1 MKRINLFLILLAL
14 ASCAWAQTKA
24 RYTERL
30 DSIVVYEY
38 WMPSFENLTTYKNYL
53 KSEFSY
59 NAKGQVEQILYYK
72 RWEDDEG
79 GWFLTNKREY
89 FYDEQG
95 RDTLRVVSLREDGQW
110 VLSQKR
116 YSTYDKHGEK
126 LQERTVTYA
135 KGEMLTES
143 RWDCIYNEGGKQVS
157 ASKYWRRVRTM
168 PEEWQQTM
176 AVHDEY
182 DAKGNHVKEVYEYLN
197 VPSAEKGTTI
207 MRYDEAGRL
216 TAEIDSSYNVLL
228 GEREWRRKD
237 FSYVGQQLSVMK
249 DVVTTIDHDMV
260 HQRLDESLFDPQG
273 NLLQRR
279 CYRQKHGELQ
289 HTSSESFFYDL
300 NQEGSSIMGYEFVPE
315 ILGLVSKSMGFEEE
329 GIFHHKLMMKS
340 DFLHLDEEEDD
351 EEEDMKAETRLY
363 YTILEN

>member
-1 MKRINLFLILLAL
+1 MKRLATLFLVFLPTLGIE
-14 ASCAWAQTKA
+14 AQTKA
-24 RYTERL
+24 QYTERL
-30 DSIVVYEY
+30 DSIVTYE
-38 WMPSFENLTTYKNYL
+38 SQTTSQKVQKFE
-53 KSEFSY
+53 FGY
-59 NAKGQVEQILYYK
+59 NAKGQVAQILYYK
-72 RWEDDEG
+72 WDEG

-95 RDTLRVVSLREDGQW
+95 RDTLRVVFLREDGQW
-110 VLSQKR
+110 ELSQKR
-116 YSTYDKHGEK
+116 YSTYDNHGEK

-168 PEEWQQTM
+168 PEEWKKEWTVQ
-176 AVHDEY
+176 DEY

-197 VPSAEKGTTI
+197 EQWSAKGTTI

-249 DVVTTIDHDMV
+249 DMITTIDHDMV
-260 HQRLDESLFDPQG
+260 HQLLDESLFDPQG
-273 NLLQRR
+273 NLLQKR
-279 CYRQKHGELQ
+279 CYRQIDEVLQ
-289 HTSSESFFYDL
+289 HTSSESYFYDL
-300 NQEGSSIMGYEFVPE
+300 NKEGSFIMGYDFVPE
-315 ILGLVSKSMGFEEE
+315 ILELVSKSLGFKEE
-329 GIFHHKLMMKS
+329 GMLHHKLMMRS
-340 DFLHLDEEEDD
+340 EFWHQDED
-351 EEEDMKAETRLY
+351 ARSETRLF
-363 YTILEN
+363 YTIL

>member
-1 MKRINLFLILLAL
+1 MKRLATLFLVFLPTLGIE
-14 ASCAWAQTKA
+14 AQTKMP
-24 RYTERL
+24 YSERL
-30 DSIVVYEY
+30 DSIVTYE
-38 WMPSFENLTTYKNYL
+38 SQTTSQKVQKFE
-53 KSEFSY
+53 FGY
-59 NAKGQVEQILYYK
+59 NARGQVAQILYY
-72 RWEDDEG
+72 RWDEG

-95 RDTLRVVSLREDGQW
+95 RDTMRVVFLREDGQW
-110 VLSQKR
+110 ELSQKR
-116 YSTYDKHGEK
+116 YSTYDNHGEK

-168 PEEWQQTM
+168 PEEWKKEWTVQ
-176 AVHDEY
+176 DEY

-197 VPSAEKGTTI
+197 EQWSAKGTTI

-249 DVVTTIDHDMV
+249 DMITTIDHDMV
-260 HQRLDESLFDPQG
+260 HQLLDESLFDPQG
-273 NLLQRR
+273 NLLQKR
-279 CYRQKHGELQ
+279 CYRQIDEVLQ
-289 HTSSESFFYDL
+289 HTSSESYFYDL
-300 NQEGSSIMGYEFVPE
+300 NKEGSFIMGYDFVPE
-315 ILGLVSKSMGFEEE
+315 ILEFVSKSLGFKEE
-329 GIFHHKLMMKS
+329 GMLHHKLMMRS
-340 DFLHLDEEEDD
+340 EFWHQDED
-351 EEEDMKAETRLY
+351 ARSETRLF
-363 YTILEN
+363 YTIL

>member
-1 MKRINLFLILLAL
+1 MKRLATLFLVFLPTLGIE
-14 ASCAWAQTKA
+14 AQTKA
-24 RYTERL
+24 QYTERL
-30 DSIVVYEY
+30 DSIVTYE
-38 WMPSFENLTTYKNYL
+38 SQTTSQKVQKFE
-53 KSEFSY
+53 FGY
-59 NAKGQVEQILYYK
+59 NARGQVAQILYYK
-72 RWEDDEG
+72 WDEG

-95 RDTLRVVSLREDGQW
+95 RDTLRVVFLREDGQW
-110 VLSQKR
+110 KLSQKR
-116 YSTYDKHGEK
+116 YSTYDNHGEK

-168 PEEWQQTM
+168 PEEWKKEWTVQ
-176 AVHDEY
+176 DEY

-197 VPSAEKGTTI
+197 EQWSAKGTTI

-249 DVVTTIDHDMV
+249 DMITTIDHDMV
-260 HQRLDESLFDPQG
+260 HQLLDESLFDPQG
-273 NLLQRR
+273 NLLQKR
-279 CYRQKHGELQ
+279 CYRQIDEVLQ
-289 HTSSESFFYDL
+289 HTSSESYFYDL
-300 NQEGSSIMGYEFVPE
+300 NKEGSFIMGYDFVPE
-315 ILGLVSKSMGFEEE
+315 ILEFVSKSLGFKEE
-329 GIFHHKLMMKS
+329 GMLHHKLMMRS
-340 DFLHLDEEEDD
+340 EFWHQDED
-351 EEEDMKAETRLY
+351 ARSETRLF
-363 YTILEN
+363 YTIL

>member
-1 MKRINLFLILLAL
+1 MKRLATLFLVFLPTLGIE
-14 ASCAWAQTKA
+14 AQTKA
-24 RYTERL
+24 QYTERL
-30 DSIVVYEY
+30 DSIVTYE
-38 WMPSFENLTTYKNYL
+38 SQTTSQKVQKFE
-53 KSEFSY
+53 FGY
-59 NAKGQVEQILYYK
+59 NARGQVAQILYY
-72 RWEDDEG
+72 RWDEG

-95 RDTLRVVSLREDGQW
+95 RDTLRVVFLREDGQW
-110 VLSQKR
+110 ELSQKR
-116 YSTYDKHGEK
+116 YSTYDNHGEK

-168 PEEWQQTM
+168 PEEWKKEWTVQ
-176 AVHDEY
+176 DEY

-197 VPSAEKGTTI
+197 EQWSAKGTTI

-249 DVVTTIDHDMV
+249 DMITTIDHDMV
-260 HQRLDESLFDPQG
+260 HQLLDESLFDPQG
-273 NLLQRR
+273 NLLQKR
-279 CYRQKHGELQ
+279 CYRQIDEVLQ
-289 HTSSESFFYDL
+289 HTSSESYFYDL
-300 NQEGSSIMGYEFVPE
+300 NKEGSFIMGYDFVPE
-315 ILGLVSKSMGFEEE
+315 ILEFVSKSLGFKEE
-329 GIFHHKLMMKS
+329 GMLHHKLMMRS
-340 DFLHLDEEEDD
+340 EFWHQDED
-351 EEEDMKAETRLY
+351 ARSETRLF
-363 YTILEN
+363 YTIL

>member
-1 MKRINLFLILLAL
+1 MKRLNLFLILLAL

-89 FYDEQG
+89 FYDEQ
-95 RDTLRVVSLREDGQW
+95 QW
-110 VLSQKR
+110 ELSQKR
-116 YSTYDKHGEK
+116 YSTYDNHGEK

-143 RWDCIYNEGGKQVS
+143 RWDCTYNEKGKQVS
-157 ASKYWRRVRTM
+157 AAQYKEKQGV
-168 PEEWQQTM
+168 WQQTM

-197 VPSAEKGTTI
+197 VPSAAKGTTI

-237 FSYVGQQLSVMK
+237 FSYVGRQLSVMK

-260 HQRLDESLFDPQG
+260 HQRMDESLFDPQG

-279 CYRQKHGELQ
+279 CYRQTHGELQ

-351 EEEDMKAETRLY
+351 EEEDMKAETRLF
-363 YTILEN
+363 YTILEK

>member
-1 MKRINLFLILLAL
+1 MKRLNLFLMLLAL
-14 ASCAWAQTKA
+14 ASCTWAQTKA
-24 RYTERL
+24 QYTERL
-30 DSIVVYEY
+30 DSIVTYE
-38 WMPSFENLTTYKNYL
+38 SQTTSQKVQKFE
-53 KSEFSY
+53 FGY
-59 NAKGQVEQILYYK
+59 NARGQVAQILYYK
-72 RWEDDEG
+72 WDEG

-95 RDTLRVVSLREDGQW
+95 RDTLRVVFLREDGQW
-110 VLSQKR
+110 ELSQKR
-116 YSTYDKHGEK
+116 YSTYDNHGEK

-168 PEEWQQTM
+168 PEEWKKEWTVQ
-176 AVHDEY
+176 DEY

-197 VPSAEKGTTI
+197 EQWSAKGTTI

-249 DVVTTIDHDMV
+249 DMITTIDHDMV
-260 HQRLDESLFDPQG
+260 HQLLDESLFDPQG
-273 NLLQRR
+273 NLLQKR
-279 CYRQKHGELQ
+279 CYRQIDEVLQ
-289 HTSSESFFYDL
+289 HTSSESYFYDL
-300 NQEGSSIMGYEFVPE
+300 NKEGSFIMGYDFVPE
-315 ILGLVSKSMGFEEE
+315 ILELVSKSLGFKEE
-329 GIFHHKLMMKS
+329 GMLHHKLMMRS
-340 DFLHLDEEEDD
+340 EFWHQDED
-351 EEEDMKAETRLY
+351 ARSETRLF
-363 YTILEN
+363 YTIL

>member
-1 MKRINLFLILLAL
+1 MKRLNLFLMLLAL
-14 ASCAWAQTKA
+14 ASCTWAQTKA
-24 RYTERL
+24 QYTERL
-30 DSIVVYEY
+30 DSIVTYE
-38 WMPSFENLTTYKNYL
+38 SQTTSQKVQKFE
-53 KSEFSY
+53 FGY
-59 NAKGQVEQILYYK
+59 NARGQVAQILYYK
-72 RWEDDEG
+72 WDEG

-95 RDTLRVVSLREDGQW
+95 RDTLRVVFLREDGQW
-110 VLSQKR
+110 ELSQKR
-116 YSTYDKHGEK
+116 YSTYDNHGEK

-143 RWDCIYNEGGKQVS
+143 RWEYQYNEKGKQVS

-168 PEEWQQTM
+168 PEEWKKEWTVQ
-176 AVHDEY
+176 DEY

-197 VPSAEKGTTI
+197 EQWSAKGTTI

-249 DVVTTIDHDMV
+249 DMITTIDHDMV
-260 HQRLDESLFDPQG
+260 HQRMDESLFDPQG

-279 CYRQKHGELQ
+279 CYRQTHGELQ

-300 NQEGSSIMGYEFVPE
+300 NQEGSSIMGYEFVPK
-315 ILGLVSKSMGFEEE
+315 ILGFVSKSLGFKEE
-329 GIFHHKLMMKS
+329 GMLHHKLMMRS
-340 DFLHLDEEEDD
+340 EFWHQDED
-351 EEEDMKAETRLY
+351 ARSETRLF
-363 YTILEN
+363 YTIL

>member
-1 MKRINLFLILLAL
+1 MKRLNLFLMLLAL
-14 ASCAWAQTKA
+14 ASCTWAQTKA
-24 RYTERL
+24 QYTERL
-30 DSIVVYEY
+30 DSIVTYESQTTS
-38 WMPSFENLTTYKNYL
+38 PKVQKFE
-53 KSEFSY
+53 FGY
-59 NAKGQVEQILYYK
+59 NARGQVAQILYYK
-72 RWEDDEG
+72 WDEG

-95 RDTLRVVSLREDGQW
+95 RDTLRVVFLREDGQW
-110 VLSQKR
+110 ELSQKR
-116 YSTYDKHGEK
+116 YSTYDNHGEK

-143 RWDCIYNEGGKQVS
+143 RWEYQYNEKGKQVS

-197 VPSAEKGTTI
+197 VQSPEKGTTI

-260 HQRLDESLFDPQG
+260 HQRMDESLFDPQG

-279 CYRQKHGELQ
+279 CYRQTHGELQ

-300 NQEGSSIMGYEFVPE
+300 NKEGSFIMGYDFVPE
-315 ILGLVSKSMGFEEE
+315 ILEFVSKSLGFKEE
-329 GIFHHKLMMKS
+329 GMLHHKLMMRS
-340 DFLHLDEEEDD
+340 EFWHQDED
-351 EEEDMKAETRLY
+351 ARSETRLF
-363 YTILEN
+363 YTIL

>member
-1 MKRINLFLILLAL
+1 MKRLATLFLVFLPTLGIE
-14 ASCAWAQTKA
+14 AQTKA
-24 RYTERL
+24 QYTERL
-30 DSIVVYEY
+30 DSIVTYE
-38 WMPSFENLTTYKNYL
+38 SQTTSQKVQKFE
-53 KSEFSY
+53 FGY
-59 NAKGQVEQILYYK
+59 NARGQVAQILYYK
-72 RWEDDEG
+72 WDEG

-95 RDTLRVVSLREDGQW
+95 RDTLRVVFLREDGQW
-110 VLSQKR
+110 ELSQKR
-116 YSTYDKHGEK
+116 YSTYDNHGEK

-168 PEEWQQTM
+168 PEEWKKEWTVQ
-176 AVHDEY
+176 DEY

-197 VPSAEKGTTI
+197 EQWSAKGTTI

-249 DVVTTIDHDMV
+249 DMITTIDHDMV
-260 HQRLDESLFDPQG
+260 HQLLDESLFDPQG
-273 NLLQRR
+273 NLLQKR
-279 CYRQKHGELQ
+279 CYRQIDEVLQ
-289 HTSSESFFYDL
+289 HTSSESYFYDL
-300 NQEGSSIMGYEFVPE
+300 NKEGSFIMGYDFVPE
-315 ILGLVSKSMGFEEE
+315 ILEFVSKSLGFKEE
-329 GIFHHKLMMKS
+329 GMLHHKLMMRS
-340 DFLHLDEEEDD
+340 EFWHQDEDVRS
-351 EEEDMKAETRLY
+351 ETRLF
-363 YTILEN
+363 YTIL

>member
-1 MKRINLFLILLAL
+1 MKRLNLFLILLAL

-38 WMPSFENLTTYKNYL
+38 WMPSFENLTTYKSYL

-95 RDTLRVVSLREDGQW
+95 RDTLRVVFLREDGQW
-110 VLSQKR
+110 ELSQKR
-116 YSTYDKHGEK
+116 YSTYDNHGEK

-143 RWDCIYNEGGKQVS
+143 RWDCTYNEGGKQVS
-157 ASKYWRRVRTM
+157 AAQYKEKQGV
-168 PEEWQQTM
+168 WQQTM

-197 VPSAEKGTTI
+197 VPSTEKGTTI
-207 MRYDEAGRL
+207 MRYDEEGRL

-249 DVVTTIDHDMV
+249 DVVTTIDHEDKHTGSCSTPV
-260 HQRLDESLFDPQG
+260 RSL
-273 NLLQRR
+273 
-279 CYRQKHGELQ
+279 
-289 HTSSESFFYDL
+289 SSM
-300 NQEGSSIMGYEFVPE
+300 I
-315 ILGLVSKSMGFEEE
+315 
-329 GIFHHKLMMKS
+329 
-340 DFLHLDEEEDD
+340 
-351 EEEDMKAETRLY
+351 
-363 YTILEN
+363 

>member
-1 MKRINLFLILLAL
+1 MKRLNLFLILLAL
-14 ASCAWAQTKA
+14 ASCAWPQTKA

-38 WMPSFENLTTYKNYL
+38 WMPSFENLITCKNYL

-95 RDTLRVVSLREDGQW
+95 RDTLRVVFLREDGQW
-110 VLSQKR
+110 ELSQKR
-116 YSTYDKHGEK
+116 YSTYDNHGEK

-143 RWDCIYNEGGKQVS
+143 RWDCTYNEGGKQVS
-157 ASKYWRRVRTM
+157 AALYKEKQGV
-168 PEEWQQTM
+168 WQQTM

-197 VPSAEKGTTI
+197 VPSTEKGTTI
-207 MRYDEAGRL
+207 MRYDEEGRL

-237 FSYVGQQLSVMK
+237 FSYVGRQLSVMK

-260 HQRLDESLFDPQG
+260 HQRMDESLFDPQG

-315 ILGLVSKSMGFEEE
+315 ILGFVSKSMGFKEE
-329 GIFHHKLMMKS
+329 GMLHHKLMMTS
-340 DFLHLDEEEDD
+340 QFWHLDEEEDD
-351 EEEDMKAETRLY
+351 EEEDMKAETRLF
-363 YTILEN
+363 YTILEK

>member
-1 MKRINLFLILLAL
+1 MKRLNLFLMLLAL
-14 ASCAWAQTKA
+14 ASCTWAQTKA
-24 RYTERL
+24 QYTERL
-30 DSIVVYEY
+30 DSIVTYE
-38 WMPSFENLTTYKNYL
+38 SQTTSQKVQKFE
-53 KSEFSY
+53 FGY
-59 NAKGQVEQILYYK
+59 NAKGQVAQILYYK
-72 RWEDDEG
+72 WDEG

-95 RDTLRVVSLREDGQW
+95 RDTLRVVFLREDGQW
-110 VLSQKR
+110 ELSQKR
-116 YSTYDKHGEK
+116 YSTYDNHGEK

-168 PEEWQQTM
+168 PEEWKKEWTVQ
-176 AVHDEY
+176 DEY

-197 VPSAEKGTTI
+197 EQWSAKGTTI

-249 DVVTTIDHDMV
+249 DMITTIDHDMV
-260 HQRLDESLFDPQG
+260 HQLLDESLFDPQG
-273 NLLQRR
+273 NLLQKR
-279 CYRQKHGELQ
+279 CYRQIDEVLQ
-289 HTSSESFFYDL
+289 HTSSESYFYDL
-300 NQEGSSIMGYEFVPE
+300 NKEGSFIMGYDFVPE
-315 ILGLVSKSMGFEEE
+315 ILEFVSKSLGFKEE
-329 GIFHHKLMMKS
+329 GMLHHKLMMRS
-340 DFLHLDEEEDD
+340 EFWHQDED
-351 EEEDMKAETRLY
+351 ARSETRLF
-363 YTILEN
+363 YTIL

>member
-1 MKRINLFLILLAL
+1 MKRLATLFLVFLPTLGIE
-14 ASCAWAQTKA
+14 AQTKA
-24 RYTERL
+24 QYTERL
-30 DSIVVYEY
+30 DSIVTYE
-38 WMPSFENLTTYKNYL
+38 SQTTSQKVQKFE
-53 KSEFSY
+53 FGY
-59 NAKGQVEQILYYK
+59 NARGQVAQILYYK
-72 RWEDDEG
+72 WDEG

-95 RDTLRVVSLREDGQW
+95 RDTLRVVFLREDGQW

-168 PEEWQQTM
+168 PEEWKKEWTVQ
-176 AVHDEY
+176 DEY

-197 VPSAEKGTTI
+197 EQWSAKGTTI

-249 DVVTTIDHDMV
+249 DMITTIDHDMV
-260 HQRLDESLFDPQG
+260 HQLLDESLFDPQG
-273 NLLQRR
+273 NLLQKR
-279 CYRQKHGELQ
+279 CYRQIDEVLQ
-289 HTSSESFFYDL
+289 HTSSESYFYDL
-300 NQEGSSIMGYEFVPE
+300 NKEGSFIMGYDFVPE
-315 ILGLVSKSMGFEEE
+315 ILEFVSKSLGFKEE
-329 GIFHHKLMMKS
+329 GMLHHKLMMRS
-340 DFLHLDEEEDD
+340 EFWHQDED
-351 EEEDMKAETRLY
+351 ARSETRLF
-363 YTILEN
+363 YTIL

>member
-1 MKRINLFLILLAL
+1 MKRLNLFLILLAL

-89 FYDEQG
+89 
-95 RDTLRVVSLREDGQW
+95 LQW
-110 VLSQKR
+110 ELSQKR
-116 YSTYDKHGEK
+116 YSTYDNHGEK

-143 RWDCIYNEGGKQVS
+143 RWDCTYNEKGKQVS
-157 ASKYWRRVRTM
+157 AAQYKEKQGV
-168 PEEWQQTM
+168 WQQTM

-197 VPSAEKGTTI
+197 VPSAAKGTTI

-237 FSYVGQQLSVMK
+237 FSYVGRQLSVMK

-260 HQRLDESLFDPQG
+260 HQRMDESLFDPQG

-279 CYRQKHGELQ
+279 CYRQTHGELQ

-351 EEEDMKAETRLY
+351 EEEDMKAETRLF
-363 YTILEN
+363 YTILEK

>member
-1 MKRINLFLILLAL
+1 MKRLNLFLILLAL

-38 WMPSFENLTTYKNYL
+38 WMPSFENLITCKNYL

-143 RWDCIYNEGGKQVS
+143 RWDCTYNEGGKQVS
-157 ASKYWRRVRTM
+157 AAQYKEKQGV
-168 PEEWQQTM
+168 WQQTM

-182 DAKGNHVKEVYEYLN
+182 DAKGNHVKEMYEYMN

-207 MRYDEAGRL
+207 MRYDEEGRL
-216 TAEIDSSYNVLL
+216 TAEIDSIYNALM
-228 GEREWRRKD
+228 GGREWQRKD

-279 CYRQKHGELQ
+279 CYRQTHGELQ

-315 ILGLVSKSMGFEEE
+315 ILGLVSKSLGFEEE

-340 DFLHLDEEEDD
+340 DFWHLDEEEDD
-351 EEEDMKAETRLY
+351 EEEDMRAETRLF
-363 YTILEN
+363 YTILEK

>member
-1 MKRINLFLILLAL
+1 
-14 ASCAWAQTKA
+14 
-24 RYTERL
+24 
-30 DSIVVYEY
+30 
-38 WMPSFENLTTYKNYL
+38 
-53 KSEFSY
+53 
-59 NAKGQVEQILYYK
+59 
-72 RWEDDEG
+72 
-79 GWFLTNKREY
+79 
-89 FYDEQG
+89 
-95 RDTLRVVSLREDGQW
+95 
-110 VLSQKR
+110 
-116 YSTYDKHGEK
+116 
-126 LQERTVTYA
+126 
-135 KGEMLTES
+135 
-143 RWDCIYNEGGKQVS
+143 VS
-157 ASKYWRRVRTM
+157 AAQYKEKQGV
-168 PEEWQQTM
+168 WQQTM

-249 DVVTTIDHDMV
+249 DMITTIDHDMV
-260 HQRLDESLFDPQG
+260 HQRMDESLFDPQG

-279 CYRQKHGELQ
+279 CYRQTHGELQ

-300 NQEGSSIMGYEFVPE
+300 NQEGSSIMGYEFVPK
-315 ILGLVSKSMGFEEE
+315 ILGFVSKSLGFEEE

-363 YTILEN
+363 YTILEK

>member
-1 MKRINLFLILLAL
+1 MKRLNLFLMLLAL
-14 ASCAWAQTKA
+14 ASCTWAQTKA
-24 RYTERL
+24 QYTERL
-30 DSIVVYEY
+30 DSIVTYE
-38 WMPSFENLTTYKNYL
+38 SQTTSQKVQKFE
-53 KSEFSY
+53 FGY
-59 NAKGQVEQILYYK
+59 NAKGQVAQILYYK
-72 RWEDDEG
+72 WDEG

-95 RDTLRVVSLREDGQW
+95 RDTLRVVFLREDGQW
-110 VLSQKR
+110 ELSQKR
-116 YSTYDKHGEK
+116 YSTYDNHGEK

-168 PEEWQQTM
+168 PEEWKKEWTVQ
-176 AVHDEY
+176 DEY

-197 VPSAEKGTTI
+197 EQWSAKGTTI

-249 DVVTTIDHDMV
+249 DMITTIDHDMV
-260 HQRLDESLFDPQG
+260 HQLLDESLFDPQG
-273 NLLQRR
+273 NLLQKR
-279 CYRQKHGELQ
+279 CYRQIDEVLQ
-289 HTSSESFFYDL
+289 HTSSESYFYDL
-300 NQEGSSIMGYEFVPE
+300 NKEGSFIMGYDFVPE
-315 ILGLVSKSMGFEEE
+315 ILELVSKSLGFKEE
-329 GIFHHKLMMKS
+329 GMLHHKLMMRS
-340 DFLHLDEEEDD
+340 EFWHQDED
-351 EEEDMKAETRLY
+351 ARSETRLF
-363 YTILEN
+363 YTIL

>member
-1 MKRINLFLILLAL
+1 MKKLSFILILLAL
-14 ASCAWAQTKA
+14 ASCTWAQTKA
-24 RYTERL
+24 HYTERL

-38 WMPSFENLTTYKNYL
+38 WMPFIENLTTYKNYL

-72 RWEDDEG
+72 RWDDDEG
-79 GWFLTNKREY
+79 GWFLTNKHEY

-95 RDTLRVVSLREDGQW
+95 RDTLRVVFQREDGQW
-110 VLSQKR
+110 ELSQKR
-116 YSTYDKHGEK
+116 YNTYDKHGKK
-126 LQERTVTYA
+126 LQERTMSY
-135 KGEMLTES
+135 KDGKKSSQS
-143 RWDCIYNEGGKQVS
+143 RWDYVYNEEGKQVS
-157 ASKYWRRVRTM
+157 EAQYKEKQGV
-168 PEEWQQTM
+168 WQQTM

-182 DAKGNHVKEVYEYLN
+182 DAKGNHVKEMYEYMN

-207 MRYDEAGRL
+207 MRYDEDGRL
-216 TAEIDSSYNVLL
+216 TAEIDSIYNTLM
-228 GEREWRRKD
+228 GGREWQRKD

-279 CYRQKHGELQ
+279 CYRQTHGELQ

-300 NQEGSSIMGYEFVPE
+300 NQEGSSIMGYEFVPK
-315 ILGLVSKSMGFEEE
+315 ILGLVSKSLGFEEE
-329 GIFHHKLMMKS
+329 GIFHHKLMVKS

-351 EEEDMKAETRLY
+351 EEEDMRAETRLY
-363 YTILEN
+363 YTLF

>member
-1 MKRINLFLILLAL
+1 MKRLATLFLVFLPTLGIE
-14 ASCAWAQTKA
+14 AQTKMP
-24 RYTERL
+24 YSERL
-30 DSIVVYEY
+30 DSIVTYE
-38 WMPSFENLTTYKNYL
+38 SQTTSQKVQKFE
-53 KSEFSY
+53 FGY
-59 NAKGQVEQILYYK
+59 NARGQVAQILYY
-72 RWEDDEG
+72 RWDEG

-95 RDTLRVVSLREDGQW
+95 RDTLRVVFLREDGQW
-110 VLSQKR
+110 ELSQKR
-116 YSTYDKHGEK
+116 YSTYDNHGEK

-168 PEEWQQTM
+168 PEEWKKEWTVQ
-176 AVHDEY
+176 DEY

-197 VPSAEKGTTI
+197 EQWSAKGTTI

-249 DVVTTIDHDMV
+249 DMITTIDHDMV
-260 HQRLDESLFDPQG
+260 HQLLDESLFDPQG
-273 NLLQRR
+273 NLLQKR
-279 CYRQKHGELQ
+279 CYRQIDEVLQ
-289 HTSSESFFYDL
+289 HTSSESYFYDL
-300 NQEGSSIMGYEFVPE
+300 NKEGSFIMGYDFVPE
-315 ILGLVSKSMGFEEE
+315 ILEFVSKSLGFKEE
-329 GIFHHKLMMKS
+329 GMLHHKLMMRS
-340 DFLHLDEEEDD
+340 EFWHQDED
-351 EEEDMKAETRLY
+351 ARSETRLF
-363 YTILEN
+363 YTIL

>member
-1 MKRINLFLILLAL
+1 MKRLATLFLVFLPTLGIE
-14 ASCAWAQTKA
+14 AQTKMP
-24 RYTERL
+24 YSERL
-30 DSIVVYEY
+30 DSIVTYESQTTS
-38 WMPSFENLTTYKNYL
+38 PKVQKFE
-53 KSEFSY
+53 FGY
-59 NAKGQVEQILYYK
+59 NARGQVAQILYYK
-72 RWEDDEG
+72 WDEG

-95 RDTLRVVSLREDGQW
+95 RDTLRVVFLREDGQW
-110 VLSQKR
+110 ELSQKR
-116 YSTYDKHGEK
+116 YSTYDNHGEK

-168 PEEWQQTM
+168 PEEWKKEWTVQ
-176 AVHDEY
+176 DEY

-197 VPSAEKGTTI
+197 EQWSAKGTTI

-249 DVVTTIDHDMV
+249 DMITTIDHDMV
-260 HQRLDESLFDPQG
+260 HQLLDESLFDPQG
-273 NLLQRR
+273 NLLQKR
-279 CYRQKHGELQ
+279 CYRQIDEVLQ
-289 HTSSESFFYDL
+289 HTSSESYFYDL
-300 NQEGSSIMGYEFVPE
+300 NKEGSFIMGYDFVPE
-315 ILGLVSKSMGFEEE
+315 ILEFVSKSLGFKEE
-329 GIFHHKLMMKS
+329 GMLHHKLMMRS
-340 DFLHLDEEEDD
+340 EFWHQDED
-351 EEEDMKAETRLY
+351 ARSETRLF
-363 YTILEN
+363 YTIL

>member
-1 MKRINLFLILLAL
+1 MKRINLFLSLLAL

-38 WMPSFENLTTYKNYL
+38 WMPSFENLITSKNYL

-59 NAKGQVEQILYYK
+59 NAKGQVAQILYYK

-95 RDTLRVVSLREDGQW
+95 RDTLRVVFLREDGQW

-143 RWDCIYNEGGKQVS
+143 RWEYQYNEKGKQVS
-157 ASKYWRRVRTM
+157 AAQYKEKQGV
-168 PEEWQQTM
+168 WQQTM

-197 VPSAEKGTTI
+197 VPSAERGTTI
-207 MRYDEAGRL
+207 MRYDEEGRL
-216 TAEIDSSYNVLL
+216 TAEIDSIYNALM
-228 GEREWRRKD
+228 GGREWQRKD
-237 FSYVGQQLSVMK
+237 FSYVGRQLSVMK
-249 DVVTTIDHDMV
+249 DVVTTINHDMV
-260 HQRLDESLFDPQG
+260 HQRMDESLFDPQG

-279 CYRQKHGELQ
+279 CYRQTHGELQ

-340 DFLHLDEEEDD
+340 DFWHLDEEEDD
-351 EEEDMKAETRLY
+351 EEEDMRAETRLF
-363 YTILEN
+363 YTILEK

>member
-1 MKRINLFLILLAL
+1 M
-14 ASCAWAQTKA
+14 
-24 RYTERL
+24 
-30 DSIVVYEY
+30 
-38 WMPSFENLTTYKNYL
+38 
-53 KSEFSY
+53 
-59 NAKGQVEQILYYK
+59 
-72 RWEDDEG
+72 
-79 GWFLTNKREY
+79 
-89 FYDEQG
+89 
-95 RDTLRVVSLREDGQW
+95 
-110 VLSQKR
+110 
-116 YSTYDKHGEK
+116 
-126 LQERTVTYA
+126 TYA

-143 RWDCIYNEGGKQVS
+143 RWDCTYNEKGKQVS
-157 ASKYWRRVRTM
+157 AAQYKEKQGV
-168 PEEWQQTM
+168 WQQTM

-197 VPSAEKGTTI
+197 VPSAAKGTTI

-237 FSYVGQQLSVMK
+237 FSYVGRQLSVMK

-260 HQRLDESLFDPQG
+260 HQRMDESLFDPQG

-279 CYRQKHGELQ
+279 CYRQTHGELQ

-351 EEEDMKAETRLY
+351 EEEDMKAETRLF
-363 YTILEN
+363 YTILEK

>member
-1 MKRINLFLILLAL
+1 MKRLNLFLILLAL

-79 GWFLTNKREY
+79 GWFLTNKRVY

-143 RWDCIYNEGGKQVS
+143 RWEYQYNEKGKQVS
-157 ASKYWRRVRTM
+157 AAQYKEKQGV
-168 PEEWQQTM
+168 WQQTM

-197 VPSAEKGTTI
+197 VPSTEKGTTI
-207 MRYDEAGRL
+207 MRYDEEGRL

-260 HQRLDESLFDPQG
+260 HQRMDESLFDPQG

-340 DFLHLDEEEDD
+340 DFWHLDEEEDD
-351 EEEDMKAETRLY
+351 EEENMRAETRLF
-363 YTILEN
+363 YTILEK